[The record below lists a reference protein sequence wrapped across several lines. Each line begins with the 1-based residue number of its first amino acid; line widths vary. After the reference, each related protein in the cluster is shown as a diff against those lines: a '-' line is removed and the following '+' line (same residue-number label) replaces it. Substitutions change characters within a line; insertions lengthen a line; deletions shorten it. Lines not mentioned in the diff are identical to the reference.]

1 MSAVDTAFHGLR
13 TMIADGELQP
23 GDRLPSE
30 ADLCERLGVARSSLR
45 EAIRTLSALGVV
57 ETRHGSGTYVG
68 ALRATDLI
76 SSLSLTVGLLPLES
90 MLELYELRRVLE
102 SHAASQ
108 AAARGTDEVIAELG
122 AILDELEGTFDDD
135 VQSELDHRF
144 HMGVAKLANNPALA
158 GLTEVLRGR
167 SRSYRI
173 FLTED
178 AREIKL
184 LSDAGHRAILSAIE
198 RRDPVSA
205 GVAAAAHVAQT
216 EVWLRKHRPVAR
228 ASDIADSLER
238 PDAV

>member
-13 TMIADGELQP
+13 AMIADGDLQA

-30 ADLCERLGVARSSLR
+30 SELCESLGVSRSSLR

-68 ALRATDLI
+68 ALRASDLI
-76 SSLSLTVGLLPLES
+76 STLSLTVGLLPLES

-102 SHAASQ
+102 SHAAAQ
-108 AAARGTDEVIAELG
+108 AAARADGEIVAELTR
-122 AILDELEGTFDDD
+122 LLEELEGTFDDD
-135 VQSELDHRF
+135 EQSELDHRF
-144 HMGVAKLANNPALA
+144 HMAVARLAGNPALA
-158 GLTEVLRGR
+158 SLTEVLRGR

-178 AREIKL
+178 AQEIKR
-184 LSDAGHRAILSAIE
+184 LSDAGHRAILAAIE

-205 GVAAAAHVAQT
+205 GAAAAAHVAQT

-228 ASDIADSLER
+228 ASDVVTGEL
-238 PDAV
+238 